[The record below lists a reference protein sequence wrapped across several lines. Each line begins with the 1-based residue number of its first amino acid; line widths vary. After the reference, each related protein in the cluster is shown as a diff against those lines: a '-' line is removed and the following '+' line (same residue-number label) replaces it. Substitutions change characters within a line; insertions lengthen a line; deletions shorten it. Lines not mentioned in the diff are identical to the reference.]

1 MIFLGTVVQELQP
14 PLFLMRIDKAYKGVS
29 QKTVVLYDSGMCDG
43 PNLRAGEQYLMYT
56 GDDGS
61 GYIPSR
67 GCTRSRH
74 VKYAAEDLKFLN
86 GLSSAP
92 PTGTIFGQV
101 TVNSGGMYSKGD
113 PAAGVRVEISR
124 GEKTLATLTGG
135 DGRYSFAGLKPGVY
149 SAKGTRAGFRMSAS
163 ESDEPVVLE
172 PRTCA
177 ELDVVLRRIEHGTIQ
192 GRVRQADGTPAAGI
206 KADLIRVKGEG
217 PDAKRELLI
226 GFTVQTNQRGEYA
239 FEGVAPGDY
248 KVVLN
253 LYRPPTT
260 EDPYKTVYWP
270 EGSSEA
276 AGSVV
281 GIRADALSRQCDFR
295 LPPALESRP
304 VQVTVLLPDGT
315 PARGARANIGTRM
328 DGMFQW
334 AGHATT
340 DASGQFVYSAIEG
353 FDYTVQDVFSHNAR
367 MASAVHFSAADS
379 GQPIIIRLVPSGS
392 PK

>member
-1 MIFLGTVVQELQP
+1 MKFHEGKRPWL
-14 PLFLMRIDKAYKGVS
+14 VS
-29 QKTVVLYDSGMCDG
+29 
-43 PNLRAGEQYLMYT
+43 R
-56 GDDGS
+56 
-61 GYIPSR
+61 
-67 GCTRSRH
+67 
-74 VKYAAEDLKFLN
+74 
-86 GLSSAP
+86 
-92 PTGTIFGQV
+92 
-101 TVNSGGMYSKGD
+101 
-113 PAAGVRVEISR
+113 
-124 GEKTLATLTGG
+124 
-135 DGRYSFAGLKPGVY
+135 
-149 SAKGTRAGFRMSAS
+149 
-163 ESDEPVVLE
+163 
-172 PRTCA
+172 
-177 ELDVVLRRIEHGTIQ
+177 
-192 GRVRQADGTPAAGI
+192 AAGI

-217 PDAKRELLI
+217 PGATGELLI

-295 LPPALESRP
+295 LPPALKSRP

-315 PARGARANIGTRM
+315 PARGARANIGTWM
-328 DGMFQW
+328 D
-334 AGHATT
+334 
-340 DASGQFVYSAIEG
+340 
-353 FDYTVQDVFSHNAR
+353 VQDVFSHNAR

-379 GQPIIIRLVPSGS
+379 GQPITIRLVPSGS